1 MGSAFKV
8 VACGCTQIQCASRV
22 LKTGPRFSY
31 ALERHILPPVSILKQ
46 RGQIRIKVSVQKTAC
61 YLAIENYSSSWVSK
75 KPISGRIPSNLES
88 FLDQSLSASS
98 RYVTTP

>member
-22 LKTGPRFSY
+22 LKTGPRFPY

-46 RGQIRIKVSVQKTAC
+46 RGQIRSKVSVQKS
-61 YLAIENYSSSWVSK
+61 YNLAIENYSSSWVSK